1 MMKKERDF
9 KSSSTSTIQL
19 SSTINAPNVKLI
31 IKAVATLLHS
41 NLMEDVQ
48 EGKTIY
54 PKSDLYYFSEEKYI
68 SENPSAFD
76 EDRIILL
83 RKTPTPD
90 DISGFI
96 EALYDL
102 AQFSAECCVICLI
115 YINRIIALTEMP
127 LLPTNWRPL
136 VLISLMI
143 AQKMWDDKYLSNADF
158 SYIYPFFDTKQ
169 VNTLEMK
176 FLELIQYN
184 THIKFSIYT
193 KYYLELK
200 SLVPEDFPLKPMD
213 VFTIQKLESQ
223 SKNMEE
229 TLKKNAKTSADAKE
243 SGQSTN
249 VVIN

>member
-1 MMKKERDF
+1 MKKDF
-9 KSSSTSTIQL
+9 KSSSTSTIL
-19 SSTINAPNVKLI
+19 INSTINAPNVKLL

-41 NLMEDVQ
+41 NLMEDIQ
-48 EGKTIY
+48 EEKTIN
-54 PKSDLYYFSEEKYI
+54 PKSDLYFFSEEKYI
-68 SENPSAFD
+68 IENPENFD
-76 EDRIILL
+76 EERVALL
-83 RKTPTPD
+83 RKTPTQE

-102 AQFSAECCVICLI
+102 AQFSPECCVICLI

-143 AQKMWDDKYLSNADF
+143 AQKMWDDKYLSNSDF

-169 VNTLEMK
+169 VNSLEMK

-200 SLVPEDFPLKPMD
+200 SLVPEEFDLKPMD
-213 VFTIQKLESQ
+213 VFTYSKLDQQ

-229 TLKKNAKTSADAKE
+229 NLKKNAKTSADSKQ